1 MRKLTFSDMELLINN
16 QKTFSSS
23 HGPNLGIPIISLCY
37 WFSDINKLA
46 EKYDIDFHAL
56 PLETSNRYEYYY
68 NSEKSYSVSPRWS
81 TIFWSNNFNDLINL
95 RSQVKSRK
103 LIIFLI
109 VPYNKGFIKRV
120 NFYKETGPL
129 TYFDYLVLNEDF
141 L

>member
-1 MRKLTFSDMELLINN
+1 MRKLSSSDMEILINN
-16 QKTFSSS
+16 QKTFSNV
-23 HGPNLGIPIISLCY
+23 HGTVTSIPITLLCY

-46 EKYDIDFHAL
+46 EKYDIDFHAISL
-56 PLETSNRYEYYY
+56 DVNDKYEYYY
-68 NSEKSYSVSPRWS
+68 SPGKSYSISPRWS

-109 VPYNKGFIKRV
+109 VPHNKGFIKRV

-129 TYFDYLVLNEDF
+129 TYFDYLVLNED
-141 L
+141 LL